1 VSNRRHHLNWL
12 YLMGVSFDMCVLMV
26 LSGCVVYSITLI
38 LIMRKD
44 TNGSLRSQMFFVGDG
59 KLEW

>member
-1 VSNRRHHLNWL
+1 
-12 YLMGVSFDMCVLMV
+12 LMV

-38 LIMRKD
+38 FSTRKD
-44 TNGSLRSQMFFVGDG
+44 TNGSLRSQMFFMGDG